1 MENRWPRY
9 SRLLPWYCARTSRP
23 YGNHLNLVHA
33 KSAPVAGWYNAAH
46 IPVGLASDT
55 ITYGSDV
62 VASMYWSI
70 GIDIVSGSRISTAR
84 TALHISIA
92 NLALAVA
99 CIGHEACVRLVV
111 PVSTATNR
119 RIPCITVEKSFV
131 RDCMHCQ

>member
-1 MENRWPRY
+1 VAEVFPVVA
-9 SRLLPWYCARTSRP
+9 LVLRTHISS
-23 YGNHLNLVHA
+23 VW
-33 KSAPVAGWYNAAH
+33 KSFEFAPAPVAGWYNAAH

-70 GIDIVSGSRISTAR
+70 GIDIVSGSRIATAR

-119 RIPCITVEKSFV
+119 RIPCITVEKRFV